1 MFKNKDGQ
9 VRWGYK
15 FLSVIVIWEI
25 LVPIAMLDVYKRQQ
39 WRIMRRSWRPLIR
52 L

>member
-1 MFKNKDGQ
+1 MTKLFKNKDGQ

-25 LVPIAMLDVYKRQQ
+25 LVPIAMLLISVG
-39 WRIMRRSWRPLIR
+39 ILGARPPGL